1 MTQRLR
7 VATHDTFRSFDNR
20 NFRLFFGGQIV
31 SQAGTWMQSVAIVWV
46 VLDLTG
52 SGIALGLVTAAEF
65 LPILLLGA
73 WAGVIAD
80 RVDHHRMMLATQTAF
95 LALAATLSVLVL
107 TGNAGV
113 PALFALSL
121 VFGTINAFDNPVR
134 RALVTELVPPTDVSN
149 AVGLNS
155 ALMTGS
161 RVIGPALAG
170 ILIAGPGAGA
180 AFALNAVTY
189 LAVLSALL
197 RMDRSRFRPAPRVA
211 KAKGQLREGFR
222 YVRRTPELR
231 MPLVMMAV
239 IGTFAFN
246 YQVTLPLL
254 AERTFGGDATTF
266 TLLFATLSLGSV
278 VGALVVAHR
287 REFGLGFLVRMGAG
301 LAASTVAL
309 TVAPTLPLALLAALA
324 VGFTNVGIISGANA
338 VVQLRAAPE
347 MRGRVLAL
355 LSVVFL
361 GSTPIGSPIVG
372 WVAETVGP
380 RAALAVGAVA
390 TAAIVVWT
398 AHALRRDATA
408 GRATEDVVAPAIATV
423 ATADA
428 GAPEGGPGAPSRE
441 HAPALQHAAA

>member
-1 MTQRLR
+1 MTRRMRL
-7 VATHDTFRSFDNR
+7 AAHDTFRSFDSR

-52 SGIALGLVTAAEF
+52 SGVALGLVTAAEF

-73 WAGVIAD
+73 WAGVVAD

-95 LALAATLSVLVL
+95 LALATTLSILVL
-107 TGNAGV
+107 TGHATV
-113 PALFALSL
+113 PTLFALSL

-134 RALVTELVPPTDVSN
+134 RSLVTELVPQSDVPN

-161 RVIGPALAG
+161 RVVGPALAG
-170 ILIAGPGAGA
+170 VLIAGPGAGV

-189 LAVLSALL
+189 LAVLGALV
-197 RMDRSRFRPAPRVA
+197 RMDRSRFRLAPRVA
-211 KAKGQLREGFR
+211 RARGQLREGFR
-222 YVRRTPELR
+222 YVRRTAELR
-231 MPLVMMAV
+231 LPLVLLAV
-239 IGTFAFN
+239 VGMFTFN

-254 AERTFGGDATTF
+254 AERTFGGTATTF
-266 TLLFATLSLGSV
+266 TLLFATMSLGSV
-278 VGALVVAHR
+278 GGALLVAR
-287 REFGLGFLVRMGAG
+287 KTDLGLTFLVRAGVG
-301 LAASTVAL
+301 LAVSTTAL
-309 TVAPTLPLALLAALA
+309 ALAPTLPLALVAALA
-324 VGFTNVGIISGANA
+324 VGFTNVEIISGANA
-338 VVQLRAAPE
+338 VVQLRAAPA

-372 WVAETVGP
+372 WIGEAVGP

-390 TAAIVVWT
+390 TGLVVAWI
-398 AHALRRDATA
+398 AHAARRADVRPEIDLAT
-408 GRATEDVVAPAIATV
+408 TEAEV
-423 ATADA
+423 ATAD
-428 GAPEGGPGAPSRE
+428 PQPV
-441 HAPALQHAAA
+441 LQPAAA

>member
-1 MTQRLR
+1 MTRRLR
-7 VATHDTFRSFDNR
+7 VATHDTFRSFTNR
-20 NFRLFFGGQIV
+20 NFRLFFGGQLV

-95 LALAATLSVLVL
+95 LALATTLSVLVL
-107 TGNAGV
+107 SGHASV

-121 VFGTINAFDNPVR
+121 VFGIINAFDNPVR
-134 RALVTELVPPTDVSN
+134 RALVTELVPVSDVGN

-161 RVIGPALAG
+161 RVVGPALAG
-170 ILIAGPGAGA
+170 LLIAGPGAGT

-189 LAVLSALL
+189 LAVLAALS
-197 RMDRSRFRPAPRVA
+197 RMDRSQFRPAPRVA
-211 KAKGQLREGFR
+211 KARGQMREGLR
-222 YVRRTPELR
+222 YVLGTPELR
-231 MPLVMMAV
+231 LPLVMMAV

-246 YQVTLPLL
+246 YQVTLPLM
-254 AERTFGGDATTF
+254 AERTFHGDATTF

-278 VGALVVAHR
+278 VGALLVAHR
-287 REFGLGFLVRMGAG
+287 RALGLGFLVRMGAG
-301 LAASTVAL
+301 LAVSTTAL
-309 TVAPTLPLALLAALA
+309 ALAPSLPLAVVAALA

-372 WVAETVGP
+372 WIGEAVGP

-398 AHALRRDATA
+398 VRAMRRAGVPAGVDARADADAIAPVEVAHAET
-408 GRATEDVVAPAIATV
+408 P
-423 ATADA
+423 
-428 GAPEGGPGAPSRE
+428 
-441 HAPALQHAAA
+441 AAAQPAAA